1 MNFLSFVQYG
11 LPNLGNWVSN
21 TRWEQWHDV
30 YGHLN
35 CNKGHGVSW
44 KMPYL
49 SVVLLFQPRLLIS
62 DISVEGGTS
71 RLVTGLETALKLGLA
86 VMGQLEASE

>member
-1 MNFLSFVQYG
+1 
-11 LPNLGNWVSN
+11 
-21 TRWEQWHDV
+21 
-30 YGHLN
+30 
-35 CNKGHGVSW
+35 
-44 KMPYL
+44 MPYL